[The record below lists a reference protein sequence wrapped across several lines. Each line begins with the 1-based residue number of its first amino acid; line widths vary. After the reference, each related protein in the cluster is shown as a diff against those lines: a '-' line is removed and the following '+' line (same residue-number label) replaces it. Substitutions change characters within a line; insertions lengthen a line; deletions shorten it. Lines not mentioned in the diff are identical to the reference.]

1 MRRNLNLVARSFSA
15 LRSKFFAMHGMV
27 FGLREKTSDLA
38 RETMFVRYAKSLW
51 GYRFSDVR
59 HYLNNIRL
67 CFCEIP
73 QRFSVVCC
81 GVNDEGWGSK
91 KSGLSTARICI
102 VKISNLSLKFGLLQ
116 TVCVLGH
123 CEAVDAFL
131 YVAVHKCLQ
140 IINGIVYA
148 MVGDASLR
156 IVVGADFCGAVAR

>member
-67 CFCEIP
+67 CFYEIP
-73 QRFSVVCC
+73 QRFSIVCC

>member
-1 MRRNLNLVARSFSA
+1 
-15 LRSKFFAMHGMV
+15 
-27 FGLREKTSDLA
+27 
-38 RETMFVRYAKSLW
+38 MFVRYAKSLW

-81 GVNDEGWGSK
+81 GENNEGWGSK